1 MLSGGK
7 HILREQLRGIEAN
20 ILHPSKH
27 VRARA
32 VRLIGKAIVEV
43 PTARCTTHELQI
55 YSNALRE
62 YTRMLVD
69 EAQAGIIRLIDNLGV
84 DGNFNQGSSRHIA
97 SEELAEADI
106 HPNIKMVGFPTRN
119 CAQAERF
126 ENPYSQSVHLYNI
139 VLGLHCTSLRGEVE
153 ILLVGER
160 RGQPSGAFWAH

>member
-1 MLSGGK
+1 MS
-7 HILREQLRGIEAN
+7 E
-20 ILHPSKH
+20 
-27 VRARA
+27 
-32 VRLIGKAIVEV
+32 
-43 PTARCTTHELQI
+43 
-55 YSNALRE
+55 
-62 YTRMLVD
+62 
-69 EAQAGIIRLIDNLGV
+69 
-84 DGNFNQGSSRHIA
+84 A

-160 RGQPSGAFWAH
+160 RGQPSAELFGRTKVNVEPMTPKLKSIDMLCVIPPGPFWVVLKASELSGLCVNIHNASNEVSPQPSTFAESFNGGRTWEVKTSPGGPGLAIRAYGNTY